1 MQKRTKSDQRK
12 PVQLEIKAETTCC
25 MTRVISSRLVTC
37 PKQRCCACGLH
48 MRQMGIEP
56 KATARWRA
64 RLVVMVAGETKLAE
78 HGAYIVLL
86 QLRPVLLAH
95 VAE

>member
-1 MQKRTKSDQRK
+1 
-12 PVQLEIKAETTCC
+12 
-25 MTRVISSRLVTC
+25 
-37 PKQRCCACGLH
+37 

-95 VAE
+95 VAERALQILNGRVVHFERVHKVLRVPARYR